1 MRTIQQI
8 RDLRSRGKKKW
19 GYDLYLHLQPLLT
32 DHLTMEEISELL
44 KKQYDLSISVIELY
58 AHVQYY
64 KKKIQSVSEPL
75 IGSTPKQS
83 DNQANSDVQKKVE
96 IKQDDA
102 FDFRIPVQKP
112 KKLS

>member
-8 RDLRSRGKKKW
+8 RELRNRGKKKW

-44 KKQYDLSISVIELY
+44 EKQYDLSISVIELY

-64 KKKIQSVSEPL
+64 KKKIQSVSESIL
-75 IGSTPKQS
+75 GSTPKQI
-83 DNQANSDVQKKVE
+83 DNQANPIVLKTEE
-96 IKQDDA
+96 IKDDA